1 MQNLWSRFGKW
12 TLDHA
17 RLVIAI
23 GVVCSLFFG
32 YWAVQVE
39 PDHGSG
45 HFLSSDAPAFQD
57 AERTSQRFGNNQ
69 SILYLIF
76 PDVDPAQPAFLDRLR
91 ALTDTIQ
98 AQPGVQYVLSLTNA
112 PHLTRQGDTLAVG
125 TLLPIDLPPEA
136 LQDRIG
142 SQPFLKDLLI
152 AGAGDAVALF
162 IKITPDYNDS
172 PKRLDLVRTIERT
185 ARAQMGEVAL
195 AGAPYMR
202 TEYAQRVTSEMPM
215 LAIFSLLLSVFF
227 LFLAFRSIRA
237 VLMPAVIVVLG
248 FTWTLALMA
257 LTGYK
262 LNVVTSIL
270 PALIVVIGIANAI
283 HISTKFYS
291 LYARFREKY
300 LALEGTIETVG
311 VATFLTCL
319 TTAIGFA
326 VLVFSG
332 SDQLGVFGIFASVG
346 IMLLYLLS
354 ITLIPAVFWLTKPP
368 APRTL
373 RASNDQRL
381 QTFFVKLS
389 TFNRQHATGII
400 QVGALIVCIGL
411 LGLFRMPE
419 NVQVFT
425 DFDEADPVRQNL
437 MVFERS
443 FGGLLPMDIVIE
455 AKRDGQFRGLGN
467 LRKLDRLQE
476 RLKALPQ
483 VARVF
488 GLPDLTKFT
497 TQAYFGG
504 DPRNYRLPT
513 QLELPF
519 LRKALK
525 QLSPG
530 GSSGGSFGNVP
541 TFVDTTFTN
550 TRLLAGVRDIG
561 TQRML
566 TLRDSIQAIALDLFP
581 EERFNIVITGQAV
594 TSSLSNSNL
603 VRNLVISLSIALVII
618 SILMAAL
625 FRSLPLTLISLAPN
639 VIPLLMVGGAMGY
652 LGIALRPSTALI
664 FPIAFGIAVDD
675 TIHFLT
681 KYRMLRSG
689 GRSVDDAIQV
699 TLRETGKAILFTSV
713 VLVGGFSVFMFS
725 GFAGTANMGG
735 LTALSLFIAL
745 TTNLVLLPAL
755 LFKFGERHVEDVA
768 GLSAPEA
775 FEAQPMADIDDD
787 AVPTPEKAE

>member
-1 MQNLWSRFGKW
+1 MQNLWSRFGRW

-17 RLVIAI
+17 RLVIAV

-32 YWAVQVE
+32 YWALQVQ

-45 HFLSSDAPAFQD
+45 HFLSDDAPAFQD
-57 AERTSQRFGNNQ
+57 AQRTSERFGNNQ
-69 SILYLIF
+69 SILYLVF
-76 PDVDPAQPAFLDRLR
+76 PEVDPTKADFLARLR
-91 ALTDTIQ
+91 VLTDTIR
-98 AQPGVQYVLSLTNA
+98 AHPGIEYVLSLSNA

-125 TLLPIDLPPEA
+125 ALLAPDLSQEE
-136 LQDRIG
+136 LQDRIQK
-142 SQPFLKDLLI
+142 QPFLKDLII
-152 AGAGDAVALF
+152 AAEGEAVAMF
-162 IKITPDYNDS
+162 IKIEPSYNDS
-172 PKRLDLVRTIERT
+172 PERLTLVRFVEEAAKT
-185 ARAQMGEVAL
+185 QMGTVAL

-215 LAIFSLLLSVFF
+215 LATFSLLLSIFF
-227 LFLAFRSIRA
+227 LFLAFRSARA
-237 VLMPAVIVVLG
+237 ILMPAVIVVLG

-291 LYARFREKY
+291 LYSKFREKY
-300 LALEGTIETVG
+300 LALEGTFETVG
-311 VATFLTCL
+311 VATFLTCF

-332 SDQLGVFGIFASVG
+332 SDQLGVFGIFASAG
-346 IMLLYLLS
+346 IMLLYILS

-373 RASNDQRL
+373 QASNDKRL
-381 QTFFVKLS
+381 QAFFVKLS
-389 TFNRQHATGII
+389 RFNQKHATGII

-411 LGLFRMPE
+411 LGVFQIPE

-437 MVFERS
+437 MVFERN
-443 FGGLLPMDIVIE
+443 FGGLLPMDIVVE
-455 AKRDGQFRGLGN
+455 AKKEGLFRGLGN
-467 LRKLDRLQE
+467 LRKLDRLQKK
-476 RLKALPQ
+476 LKALPQ

-488 GLPDLTKFT
+488 GLTDLTKFT

-504 DPRNYRLPT
+504 DPRNYRLPS

-525 QLSPG
+525 QLRPG
-530 GSSGGSFGNVP
+530 GSNGESFGNVP
-541 TFVDTTFTN
+541 SFIDSSFTN
-550 TRLLAGVRDIG
+550 TRLLAGVQDIG
-561 TQRML
+561 TERML
-566 TLRDSIQAIALDLFP
+566 TLRDSIQAIAQDLFP
-581 EERFNIVITGQAV
+581 EERFNIVITGQAI

-603 VRNLVISLSIALVII
+603 VRNLVLSLSIALVII
-618 SILMAAL
+618 SFLMALL

-639 VIPLLMVGGAMGY
+639 MIPLLMVGGAMGY
-652 LGIALRPSTALI
+652 MGIALRPSTALI

-675 TIHFLT
+675 TIHFLA
-681 KYRMLRSG
+681 KYRMLRISG
-689 GRSVDDAIQV
+689 LSVEDAIQV

-713 VLVGGFSVFMFS
+713 VLVGGFSVFLLS

-745 TTNLVLLPAL
+745 TTNLILLPAL
-755 LFKFGERHVEDVA
+755 LYKYGERHVVDVA
-768 GLSAPEA
+768 GLSAPEVFDA
-775 FEAQPMADIDDD
+775 RPM
-787 AVPTPEKAE
+787 PETG